1 MSGATKPSSL
11 LPLTQFANNRFI
23 RYALKRNEGETE
35 MAKASWSYRDR
46 SDEISTVEITVADV
60 SAGGADF
67 DTVMADV
74 AALGAGLL
82 GVTDCIQARE
92 MFNQA
97 VDTKNPATPTD
108 EHAQRESALRIFY
121 ADDTTGEVYHIS
133 VPGPSWDGIDLLPNT
148 DLADMTDEPLAALIV
163 AIEANGL
170 SPVGNA
176 ITVLRAVQVGRH
188 N

>member
-1 MSGATKPSSL
+1 
-11 LPLTQFANNRFI
+11 
-23 RYALKRNEGETE
+23 

-46 SDEISTVEITVADV
+46 SDEISTVELTVADV

-67 DTVMADV
+67 DTVIADV
-74 AALGAGLL
+74 AALGAAILAS
-82 GVTDCIQARE
+82 TECIQARE

-97 VDTKNPATPTD
+97 VDVKNPATPTD
-108 EHAQRESALRIFY
+108 VLAQRESALRIFY
-121 ADDTTGEVYHIS
+121 SDDTTGEVYHIS
-133 VPGPSWDGIDLLPNT
+133 IPGPDWDAIDLLPNT
-148 DLADMTDEPLAALIV
+148 DLADLTDAPMSGLVTAL
-163 AIEANGL
+163 EANAL

>member
-1 MSGATKPSSL
+1 
-11 LPLTQFANNRFI
+11 
-23 RYALKRNEGETE
+23 

-46 SDEISTVEITVADV
+46 SDEISNVELTVADV

-67 DTVMADV
+67 DAVMANV
-74 AALGAGLL
+74 AVLGAALLAATEC
-82 GVTDCIQARE
+82 VQARE

-97 VDTKNPATPTD
+97 VDVKSPTTPTD
-108 EHAQRESALRIFY
+108 PQAQRESALRIFY
-121 ADDTTGEVYHIS
+121 ADDVTGDIYHIS
-133 VPGPSWDGIDLLPNT
+133 LPGPDWANVDLLPNT
-148 DLADMTDEPLAALIV
+148 DLADLTDAPLATLVA
-163 AIEANGL
+163 AIESDAL